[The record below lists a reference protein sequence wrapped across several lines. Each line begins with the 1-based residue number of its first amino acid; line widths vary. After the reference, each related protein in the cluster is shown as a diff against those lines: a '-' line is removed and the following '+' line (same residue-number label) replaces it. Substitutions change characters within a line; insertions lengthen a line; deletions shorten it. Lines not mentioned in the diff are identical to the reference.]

1 MQSLF
6 KVNDTN
12 AIELE
17 DKTKSLQF
25 TVGGY
30 CRFDYTRIPT
40 Y

>member
-17 DKTKSLQF
+17 DKTKSLQLAIRDSWVKF
-25 TVGGY
+25 QES
-30 CRFDYTRIPT
+30 
-40 Y
+40 

>member
-17 DKTKSLQF
+17 DKTKSLQL
-25 TVGGY
+25 TVGGC